1 MQKLI
6 SVLCVILLF
15 TSVFMAMP
23 IYAAENDYQDNLN
36 SYAYQD
42 IDSGDWFYEAAVRAK
57 ELNIM
62 TGMSQKN
69 FEPDTLVTREMFL
82 TALERMKI
90 HNGISFSTFSAFSD
104 IKEDKYYTKAVK
116 WAEYNGITKG
126 ISASEFGI
134 GLNVTRQQIVT
145 FIYRYLQDGYIKINL
160 KPAQSPAAEFFD
172 RPSEYAKEAVDYMR
186 STGIIDGMGDG
197 KFEPDAP
204 ATRAQIAAMLVRLY
218 DAMRNADFEFNI
230 SPNISKIEVVHQIP
244 DPLTGQIPKS
254 RFITDSSE
262 IADIINQI
270 NSTHITS
277 GTDIELTV
285 GWEYVARFSD
295 KQGKIVFDVMFTES
309 YIKESNF
316 RFETNAFERFITFI
330 NNN

>member
-6 SVLCVILLF
+6 SVLCIILLF

-23 IYAAENDYQDNLN
+23 IYASANDYQDNLN

-82 TALERMKI
+82 TALERMII
-90 HNGISFSTFSAFSD
+90 HNDISFSTFSAFSD

-160 KPAQSPAAEFFD
+160 NKLWHL
-172 RPSEYAKEAVDYMR
+172 
-186 STGIIDGMGDG
+186 I
-197 KFEPDAP
+197 
-204 ATRAQIAAMLVRLY
+204 
-218 DAMRNADFEFNI
+218 
-230 SPNISKIEVVHQIP
+230 
-244 DPLTGQIPKS
+244 
-254 RFITDSSE
+254 
-262 IADIINQI
+262 
-270 NSTHITS
+270 
-277 GTDIELTV
+277 
-285 GWEYVARFSD
+285 
-295 KQGKIVFDVMFTES
+295 
-309 YIKESNF
+309 
-316 RFETNAFERFITFI
+316 
-330 NNN
+330 